1 MTSQQLRP
9 GAAAAESKSS
19 RLSRHHSATFG
30 KLGHSIFPSENVASS
45 AFVRGVP
52 VAALLVKINE
62 GLNTIAAAK
71 ANCRTMASDLASKAG
86 CHIFHKKEDHCID
99 DSSTAFM
106 ILATTFVYLQTPAMG
121 ICQAGLVR
129 RKNSLSML
137 MQTLVRVL
145 PTLPAQLPP
154 ATCCPCYAP
163 IS

>member
-1 MTSQQLRP
+1 M
-9 GAAAAESKSS
+9 
-19 RLSRHHSATFG
+19 
-30 KLGHSIFPSENVASS
+30 
-45 AFVRGVP
+45 P

-62 GLNTIAAAK
+62 GLNAIAAAK
-71 ANCRTMASDLASKAG
+71 AICRTMASDLASKAG

-154 ATCCPCYAP
+154 AICCPCYAP